1 MAAFIHDEVLVE
13 VPEAPDYRDVAE
25 DVSRIM
31 VEAMREVCPDVEIRT
46 ECAVMRRWNKHAQAT
61 CDEAGRLVPCEDA
74 M

>member
-13 VPEAPDYRDVAE
+13 VPEAPDYRAVAE

-31 VEAMREVCPDVEIRT
+31 VEAMRNVCPDVDIRT
-46 ECAVMRRWNKHAQAT
+46 ECAVMRRWSKHAKAAYDPQ
-61 CDEAGRLVPCEDA
+61 GRLIPYEDA